1 MAWHWLEP
9 QMISI
14 VSTFLC
20 IISDRSFRHAG
31 DQWSCSDHSNSVA
44 RDACDIQLLGRHG
57 LRTSVPWQHFWS
69 MFLTSSNFKTSA
81 RMCQG
86 MLCALQILVQWFWPY
101 TIMNLSFQDS
111 ESSCDS
117 RCSCSNRPWTPGS
130 YHTRHRQVSRR
141 CCSLQYRDN
150 NKQDNNTSQA
160 RWRISDPSW
169 DELLWCTF
177 VKAREIR
184 LESLRVENSCLS
196 WWRKGNG
203 LQRCRGGKRLIVWY
217 CCGRLPWISLQ
228 CAWQGS
234 DSRLHKVPAE
244 TVEKL

>member
-14 VSTFLC
+14 VSKFLC

-69 MFLTSSNFKTSA
+69 MFLTSNNFKTSA

-101 TIMNLSFQDS
+101 TIMNREPIFSRFWKLLWLKMF
-111 ESSCDS
+111 ESALDT
-117 RCSCSNRPWTPGS
+117 RFVP
-130 YHTRHRQVSRR
+130 HTSQA
-141 CCSLQYRDN
+141 QYRVDAVLCSIATITST
-150 NKQDNNTSQA
+150 NTSQA
-160 RWRISDPSW
+160 HWRISDPSW

-177 VKAREIR
+177 VKAREN
-184 LESLRVENSCLS
+184 LFFLSLRVEVF
-196 WWRKGNG
+196 RP
-203 LQRCRGGKRLIVWY
+203 V
-217 CCGRLPWISLQ
+217 
-228 CAWQGS
+228 
-234 DSRLHKVPAE
+234 
-244 TVEKL
+244 

>member
-20 IISDRSFRHAG
+20 IISDRSLRHAG

-57 LRTSVPWQHFWS
+57 LRTSVPLQHFWS

-117 RCSCSNRPWTPGS
+117 RCSNRPWTQGS
-130 YHTRHRQVSRR
+130 YHTRHRHVIFAAVFGHSIASMLFFAVSRQ
-141 CCSLQYRDN
+141 SMLFSGTLTDIG
-150 NKQDNNTSQA
+150 S
-160 RWRISDPSW
+160 I
-169 DELLWCTF
+169 LG
-177 VKAREIR
+177 
-184 LESLRVENSCLS
+184 RVAMMYL
-196 WWRKGNG
+196 RKGPGNS
-203 LQRCRGGKRLIVWY
+203 VWESES
-217 CCGRLPWISLQ
+217 WEFVS
-228 CAWQGS
+228 
-234 DSRLHKVPAE
+234 
-244 TVEKL
+244 KLVT